1 MSEGRLYVCG
11 TPIGNLDDVTDRLR
25 TVLGEVGIVY
35 AEDTRR
41 TGKLL
46 SRIGVSV
53 PVRSLFAGNE
63 KERTAELIERLR
75 AGVDVAYVTDA
86 GMPALSDPGAW
97 VVRAA
102 REAGHPVTV
111 VPGPSAVTSA
121 LTASGFSAD
130 RFVFEGFLPRG
141 GAERRARISSIAD
154 EERTTVVFV
163 SPHRIGADLADL
175 AAALGGE
182 RQVAVAR
189 EMTKLHEEVWV
200 GAMSGAV
207 ERFGENVKGE
217 VTVVIEGRARQ
228 APDPDGAVAKA
239 RSLVESGVSPSDASR
254 RVAEETGVSRRQI
267 YQALLDQG

>member
-11 TPIGNLDDVTDRLR
+11 TPIGNLEDVSDRLR
-25 TVLGEVGIVY
+25 SVLGEVGIVY

-63 KERTAELIERLR
+63 KERTAEMLERLA
-75 AGVDVAYVTDA
+75 AGADVAYVTDA

-111 VPGPSAVTSA
+111 VAGPSAVTSA
-121 LTASGFSAD
+121 LTASGFAAD

-141 GAERRARISSIAD
+141 GVERRGRIASIAD
-154 EERTTVVFV
+154 DERTTVVFV

-175 AAALGGE
+175 AAALGAD
-182 RQVAVAR
+182 RQVAIAR

-200 GAMSGAV
+200 GPISGAA

-217 VTVVIEGRARQ
+217 VTVVIEGRPPR
-228 APDPDGAVAKA
+228 APDPDQAVAKA
-239 RSLVESGVSPSDASR
+239 RSMVEGGVSPSDASR
-254 RVAEETGVSRRQI
+254 RVADQTGVSRRLI
-267 YQALLDQG
+267 YQALLDQE

>member
-25 TVLGEVGIVY
+25 TVLAEAGIVY

-41 TGKLL
+41 TGNLL

-53 PVRSLFAGNE
+53 PVRSLFSGNE
-63 KERTAELIERLR
+63 KERTAEVLERLG
-75 AGVDVAYVTDA
+75 AGIDVAYVTDA

-97 VVRAA
+97 VVQAV

-141 GAERRARISSIAD
+141 GGERRRRIAAIAND
-154 EERTTVVFV
+154 ERTTVLFV

-175 AAALGGE
+175 AAALGDD
-182 RQVAVAR
+182 RPVAVAR

-200 GAMSGAV
+200 GPLSGAV
-207 ERFGENVKGE
+207 ERFGETVKGE
-217 VTVVIEGRARQ
+217 VTVVIEGHPPQ
-228 APDPDGAVAKA
+228 APNPEEAVAVA
-239 RSLVESGVSPSDASR
+239 RSLVESGVSRSDASR